1 MPTFRFTAID
11 AAGRVQRGT
20 MDAADRSVVV
30 ERLQRQGH
38 IPMQAEA
45 AGRGNRL
52 ADLLTA
58 DLGRRGLRRGE
69 VADVVRELATMLAAG
84 QDLDRALRF
93 VVEIAANAR
102 VRSVMDRVRD
112 AVRGGSSLATALS
125 REPDSFPRLHVG
137 LVRAGEAGGDLAD
150 TLDRLAGLLE
160 RERSL
165 NASVQSALIYPALLL
180 CVGVGSIMM
189 LIGYVLPQFVP
200 LFEQAGAKLPT
211 PTRLLMAF
219 GAGLRDAG
227 PWLLVAAVVLA
238 IAVRQALKDPAIRR
252 PIDRALLRLPVV
264 GGLIRE
270 TLAARFTRTLG
281 SLLRSGVPLIA
292 ALGIVRDTIGNLA
305 AVDAV
310 DQATASAK
318 DGAGLAQPLAR
329 ASIFPPRTVHLL
341 RLGEET
347 ARLGPMALRAAEI
360 HEERTRVAVQRLV
373 ALIVPVMTIGI
384 GAAVAAI
391 IGSVLMAMLS
401 LNDLAL

>member
-1 MPTFRFTAID
+1 
-11 AAGRVQRGT
+11 
-20 MDAADRSVVV
+20 
-30 ERLQRQGH
+30 
-38 IPMQAEA
+38 
-45 AGRGNRL
+45 
-52 ADLLTA
+52 
-58 DLGRRGLRRGE
+58 
-69 VADVVRELATMLAAG
+69 
-84 QDLDRALRF
+84 
-93 VVEIAANAR
+93 
-102 VRSVMDRVRD
+102 VRD

-160 RERSL
+160 RQRSL
-165 NASVQSALIYPALLL
+165 NAAVQSALVYPVLLML
-180 CVGVGSIMM
+180 AGIGSIML

-200 LFEQAGAKLPT
+200 LFEQSGASLPT
-211 PTRLLMAF
+211 PTRILMAF
-219 GAGLRDAG
+219 GDAMRSAG
-227 PWLLVAAVVLA
+227 PWLLVALVVLV
-238 IAVRQALKDPAIRR
+238 IVLRQALKDPAFRR
-252 PIDRALLRLPVV
+252 PVDRLLLRVPVL
-264 GGLIRE
+264 GGLVRE

-292 ALGIVRDTIGNLA
+292 ALAIVRDTIGNLA
-305 AVDAV
+305 AVDAI

-329 ASIFPPRTVHLL
+329 AAIFPVRTIHLL

-360 HEERTRVAVQRLV
+360 HEERTRIAVQRMV
-373 ALIVPVMTIGI
+373 SLIVPVMTIGI
-384 GAAVAAI
+384 GAAVAGI